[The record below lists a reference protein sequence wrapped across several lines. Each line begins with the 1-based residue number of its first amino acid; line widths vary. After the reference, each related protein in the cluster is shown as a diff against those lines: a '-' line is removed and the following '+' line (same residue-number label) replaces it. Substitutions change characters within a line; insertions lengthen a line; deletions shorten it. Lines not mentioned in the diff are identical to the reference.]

1 VSQLP
6 GASLVSLVGAGPGDP
21 GLLTLKAYARIQ
33 AADVVVYD
41 RLVSAAILE
50 LVPPGTSRIFAGKA
64 PNRHRMPQDEINDLL
79 VRLAGGARR
88 VVRLKGGDPFIFG
101 RGSEEARHL
110 ARNGIPFEIVP
121 GITAASG
128 CAAYA
133 GIPLTHRGVSESIL
147 FVTGRLRDGSLA
159 HVDWESVRLGATTLV
174 IYMGLANI
182 EQICR
187 ELIDSGLPPE
197 TPAAV
202 IENGTTPDQRTVH
215 ATIASLADRVRAA
228 SLRAPALFVI
238 GRVVEL
244 APALQWFAPA
254 ACDPSDTHDQE
265 PGSK

>member
-1 VSQLP
+1 MSQLS

-21 GLLTLKAYARIQ
+21 ELLTLKGYARIQ
-33 AADVVVYD
+33 GADVVVYD
-41 RLVSAAILE
+41 RLVSAAILD

-64 PNRHRMPQDEINDLL
+64 ANHHRMPQDEINDTL
-79 VRLAGGARR
+79 VRLARGGRR

-101 RGSEEARHL
+101 RGSEEAQHL

-133 GIPLTHRGVSESIL
+133 GIPLTHRGISESII
-147 FVTGRLRDGSLA
+147 FVTGQLRDGSLA
-159 HVDWESVRLGATTLV
+159 HVDWESVRRGATTLV

-182 EQICR
+182 ERICR
-187 ELIDSGLPPE
+187 ELIDSGLPPT

-202 IENGTTPDQRTVH
+202 IENGTLPDQRTVH
-215 ATIASLADRVRAA
+215 ATIAALPDRARAV
-228 SLRAPALFVI
+228 SLRAPSLFVI
-238 GRVVEL
+238 GGVVDL

-254 ACDPSDTHDQE
+254 AITES
-265 PGSK
+265 GRL